1 MRCSGNAEQ
10 FTATN
15 GAPRRGPPSWIA
27 RARRSFPAP
36 VSPTVRAPALRCGTS
51 RAARARSFLMAWPAS
66 GSRVTFAP
74 LDRLALGAPG
84 RDEDG
89 SHLGRRRDGVGGADE
104 VDRRAQVQ
112 GEVIPES
119 LERLRQGDHAQ
130 SRHGNT
136 SSATQLPPRPFAR
149 YSARSAAAM
158 SRASETPP
166 AARERSARPPLTVT
180 LIGASDAPTLSQ
192 IRSATNRAARASVS
206 GRMTANPSP
215 P

>member
-27 RARRSFPAP
+27 RARSSFPVP
-36 VSPTVRAPALRCGTS
+36 VSPTIRAPALRCGRNRGT
-51 RAARARSFLMAWPAS
+51 LE
-66 GSRVTFAP
+66 P
-74 LDRLALGAPG
+74 LDRLALGASG
-84 RDEDG
+84 RDDDG
-89 SHLGRRRDGVGGADE
+89 SHLGRRRDGFGGADE

-158 SRASETPP
+158 SPASDEPLGV
-166 AARERSARPPLTVT
+166 RERSAKPPLTVT

-192 IRSATNRAARASVS
+192 IRSATSRAARASVS
-206 GRMTANPSP
+206 GRMTANSSP